1 MKNWK
6 KNGWK
11 TVKNEP
17 VKNREELEAL
27 DRAINMSPPLNIKYN
42 HVPGHSGIQG
52 NEEADKLAVMGA
64 QK

>member
-6 KNGWK
+6 NNGWK

-27 DRAINMSPPLNIKYN
+27 DRAINMSPTLNIKYK
-42 HVPGHSGIQG
+42 HVPGHCGIHG

-64 QK
+64 HK